1 MSSAGR
7 VLLLT
12 ITSDARFRPIR
23 TFAPSQ
29 AARDARKS
37 AVVGHWLSRTQGCG
51 QIAMRNVLAME
62 LFDDLLDDETLI
74 RRPQTPFAAAL
85 ADHRELRDAYGSL
98 LATLVV
104 PDTQLGMLSR
114 QVPDGV
120 SVRVSV
126 ITTAGAGGLLA
137 LARRDLSGVEIISAE
152 PALRDL
158 DDLAGGAARVAS
170 AAAELADEIA
180 VFVEVPYAPGWEAA
194 IELIEA
200 AGLFGKIDAGGGEP
214 SQTVEQLSI
223 LIEADLPF
231 KIANRLDASWLAL
244 LRATDA
250 LIEGVSL
257 EDAAELLRP
266 KDHDQIGPAL
276 AAWDDKTQLRIRRRV
291 QRLGTDQVRN
301 VINDLVAHGLLAA
314 P

>member
-1 MSSAGR
+1 MFM
-7 VLLLT
+7 T
-12 ITSDARFRPIR
+12 ITPDGW
-23 TFAPSQ
+23 SQ
-29 AARDARKS
+29 ITLRS
-37 AVVGHWLSRTQGCG
+37 
-51 QIAMRNVLAME
+51 VLAME

-74 RRPQTPFAAAL
+74 RRPQTSVAAAL
-85 ADHRELRDAYGSL
+85 ADHRELRDSYGSL

-104 PDTQLGMLSR
+104 SDSQLATLSR

-120 SVRVSV
+120 SVPVSV

-137 LARRDLSGVEIISAE
+137 LAGRDLPGVEIVSAE

-158 DDLAGGAARVAS
+158 DDLAGSAARVAS
-170 AAAELADEIA
+170 AAAEFAHEIA
-180 VFVEVPYAPGWEAA
+180 VFVDVPYAPGWEAA
-194 IELIEA
+194 FELIEA
-200 AGLFGKIDAGGGEP
+200 AGLYGKIDAGGAEP

-231 KIANRLDASWLAL
+231 KIANRLEASWLAL

-250 LIEGVSL
+250 LIEGATL

-276 AAWDDKTQLRIRRRV
+276 SVWNDKTQSRIRRRV
-291 QRLGTDQVRN
+291 QRLGTDKVRN